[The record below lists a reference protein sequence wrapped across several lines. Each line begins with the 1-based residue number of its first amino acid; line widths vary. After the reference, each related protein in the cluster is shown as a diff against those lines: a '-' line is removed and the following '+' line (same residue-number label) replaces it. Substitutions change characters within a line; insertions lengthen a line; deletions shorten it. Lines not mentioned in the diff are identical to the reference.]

1 MINSKGSVVVGQ
13 ERALDGLAGAVVVP
27 DRGGQREDSLKDAD
41 EDSRRGVAAVSFEV
55 KLSFEGVVDRLD
67 DLAEGPEELR
77 AGPLGLAFAG
87 RAQQGQPGAG
97 KDGLE
102 VMAVVVLVADD
113 HLAAAASGH
122 GRVGEDVQ
130 QDLPLV
136 GLGSGQGEPYAYA
149 VHGA

>member
-1 MINSKGSVVVGQ
+1 MINSKGLAVVGQ
-13 ERALDGLAGAVVVP
+13 GGSWPWLPGVVVLP
-27 DRGGQREDSLKDAD
+27 DRGGQGQDALQEAD
-41 EDSRRGVAAVSFEV
+41 EDSGGCAAAVSFEV

-67 DLAEGPEELR
+67 DLAEGPEELG
-77 AGPLGLAFAG
+77 ALPFGFALAG

-97 KDGLE
+97 EDGLE

-113 HLAAAASGH
+113 HLAAAASGQ

-136 GLGSGQGEPYAYA
+136 GLGSGQGEPY
-149 VHGA
+149 G